1 MLSSKLFNQVKQR
14 FDCHKIKMKTN
25 KKSISNRKIKFLIIV
40 ASLIMIER
48 SFMVSGIQ
56 AVPEQYLPP
65 KLKKYQSIIRR
76 VHLTLGLL
84 SLVSWLC
91 SMACFVLFKAK
102 TFNDYSEV
110 ATFFVGVLF
119 LITFHTSFV
128 WQSSE
133 VSGILTDLKNTVEQS
148 GLKMESIIN

>member
-1 MLSSKLFNQVKQR
+1 
-14 FDCHKIKMKTN
+14 MKTN
-25 KKSISNRKIKFLIIV
+25 EEPISNRRVKFLIIM
-40 ASLIMIER
+40 ASLVLIER
-48 SFMVSGIQ
+48 NFMISGIQ

-102 TFNDYSEV
+102 TFADYAEG
-110 ATFFVGVLF
+110 AMFFVGVLF